1 MNVDRP
7 AQPIWVLSVFTG
19 AAGLDEGVR
28 LAFPSAR
35 TVCVVEREAYATAVL
50 VSKMEAGALDPA
62 PCFTDVSTF
71 DGRPWRGRVDAVVAG
86 FPCTDISNAGQRA
99 GLDGDASGL
108 WFELLRVIREVGPA
122 LVFLENVS
130 ALTVLGLGTVLGG
143 LAESG
148 LDAEWSCLRASEV
161 GAPHERDRIFIL
173 GLANTDGRAVRLLAE
188 RDQRGQRGEP
198 ATERRD
204 SESGQVGG
212 GVALAD
218 SDSDRRQ
225 RQHRRGGGGL
235 RGHGDAPLGD
245 DVVRGGAAVVDA
257 VRQGHPRAGGAA
269 ADEAQQ
275 PPAQRA
281 GQPVPWP
288 PGPEDSAGWRA
299 YLERYPDLAP
309 AIPQSP
315 FRVRSDELA
324 PGLDGAAGVVDPR
337 RANRIDQL
345 RLTGNGVVILQ
356 AAHAFR
362 GLARR
367 VMERR

>member
-148 LDAEWSCLRASEV
+148 FDAEWSCLRASEV

-173 GLANTDGRAVRLLAE
+173 GLANTDSRAIRLLAE

-204 SESGQVGG
+204 SESGQVG
-212 GVALAD
+212 
-218 SDSDRRQ
+218 
-225 RQHRRGGGGL
+225 
-235 RGHGDAPLGD
+235 
-245 DVVRGGAAVVDA
+245 
-257 VRQGHPRAGGAA
+257 
-269 ADEAQQ
+269 
-275 PPAQRA
+275 
-281 GQPVPWP
+281 
-288 PGPEDSAGWRA
+288 
-299 YLERYPDLAP
+299 
-309 AIPQSP
+309 
-315 FRVRSDELA
+315 
-324 PGLDGAAGVVDPR
+324 
-337 RANRIDQL
+337 
-345 RLTGNGVVILQ
+345 
-356 AAHAFR
+356 
-362 GLARR
+362 
-367 VMERR
+367 